1 MMDIDTFISRI
12 DSYIKDYPLE
22 AEKGLRKEAN
32 RMKKEL
38 VAASPI
44 GKGKKRKISKSWKM
58 AINGTSTKNSEATLR
73 NTSPHFHLV
82 ERGHVQKNA
91 RGKVTGFTQGK
102 FFFKKTVE
110 KNKRDVKEAVGGHMY
125 KMLRKKIKDG

>member
-1 MMDIDTFISRI
+1 MDIETFIERI
-12 DSYIKDYPLE
+12 DSYIKEYPVE
-22 AEKGLRKEAN
+22 AEKALRKEAN
-32 RMKKEL
+32 RMKKEI
-38 VAASPI
+38 VKESPT
-44 GKGKKRKISKSWKM
+44 GKGKKRKITNSWRM
-58 AINGTSTKNSEATLR
+58 AINGGSIQTLEATLR

-91 RGKVTGFTQGK
+91 HGKVTGFTQGK

-110 KNKRDVKEAVGGHMY
+110 KNKGDVKEAVGGYMY